1 MFQIEDAVARRM
13 IAMAAG
19 AVLSVGLAAPVAAQD
34 WGTPGADRPDV
45 VIDFS
50 APAEEDDLIDAAR
63 LEPSTRARD
72 RTGYRAAERRRSEV
86 RHREPDFQ
94 TFDTAE
100 GEEGQYWLQRSA
112 RPDRMERRGSFTI
125 ITLRTRR
132 TAPPAVTLVPN
143 GLAYSSESGGTEAFA
158 RPAVIDV
165 EASRLDR
172 RPYGPDGLD
181 IISRGGPKIIRVSPD
196 F

>member
-13 IAMAAG
+13 IAMVAG

-34 WGTPGADRPDV
+34 WAAPGADGADV

-63 LEPSTRARD
+63 PGPSTRALD
-72 RTGYRAAERRRSEV
+72 RTGHRAAERRRSEA
-86 RHREPDFQ
+86 RHRERDFQ

-132 TAPPAVTLVPN
+132 AAILDVTLVPG
-143 GLAYSSESGGTEAFA
+143 GLAYSSEAGSVGSIA
-158 RPAVIDV
+158 RPSVIDV